1 MALRRILVMAAMLL
15 TASQGY
21 ANIIYGV
28 NRTVGP
34 GASTASVVGT
44 ITTDGTIGV
53 LDDMNIVAFSLTL
66 ADGTYTV
73 PITNVN
79 GGTHFVASGN
89 AYPGTSIGS
98 PLTATATQ
106 LLFDF
111 TSTGFVHFQLN
122 PVDTGTPFW
131 CLAGS
136 ASTSHCVS
144 FIGGESIKTSHRRI
158 ASDGKCRPGASH
170 PRVIRPRPGW
180 AGLVKAGEGVAAA
193 SAAVGVSAR
202 PVTLCDSLVE
212 TAKCGAITSIL
223 AKTSACQKI

>member
-144 FIGGESIKTSHRRI
+144 FIGGESIKTSQTPAVSYTTPI
-158 ASDGKCRPGASH
+158 GGLQVMANAVPEPATLALFGLGL
-170 PRVIRPRPGW
+170 
-180 AGLVKAGEGVAAA
+180 AGLGW
-193 SAAVGVSAR
+193 SRRAR
-202 PVTLCDSLVE
+202 
-212 TAKCGAITSIL
+212 G
-223 AKTSACQKI
+223 